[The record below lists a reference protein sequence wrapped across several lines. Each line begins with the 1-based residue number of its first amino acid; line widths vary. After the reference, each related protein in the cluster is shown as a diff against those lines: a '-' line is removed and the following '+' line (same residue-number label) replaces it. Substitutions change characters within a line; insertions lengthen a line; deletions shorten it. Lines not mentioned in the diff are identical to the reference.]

1 MSAVYI
7 RVSTHSQ
14 NLDSQRSEITQW
26 LQRNDFDLA
35 TVQWFEDTET
45 GTTLDRPA
53 FKKLQKAIFNG
64 EVKTVIVW
72 KLDRLARKIKE
83 GINVIADWC
92 DKEIRIISTTQQI
105 DLKGPTG
112 HLLVSM
118 LFGIAEIELQHSK
131 ERQQAGI
138 TLAKTKGIYAGRKKG
153 ATKNQPARAFALKQ
167 NGLSEAE
174 IALGLGISE
183 RTVFRYLKT
192 FEELRTQEA

>member
-1 MSAVYI
+1 MNAVYI
-7 RVSTHSQ
+7 RVSSHSQ
-14 NLDSQRSEITQW
+14 NLDSQRAEITQW
-26 LQRNDFDLA
+26 LNQNDFDLA
-35 TVQWFEDTET
+35 KVQWFEDTES

-53 FKKLQKAIFNG
+53 FKKMQKAIFNG

-83 GINVIADWC
+83 GINTIADWC

-112 HLLVSM
+112 HLLASM

-138 TLAKTKGIYAGRKKG
+138 AVAKTKGIYTGRQKG
-153 ATKNQPARAFALKQ
+153 ATKSKPERALELKQ
-167 NGLSEAE
+167 KGLNEVE
-174 IALGLGISE
+174 ISMALNISE
-183 RTVFRYLKT
+183 RTVFRYLKAFKDILT
-192 FEELRTQEA
+192 R